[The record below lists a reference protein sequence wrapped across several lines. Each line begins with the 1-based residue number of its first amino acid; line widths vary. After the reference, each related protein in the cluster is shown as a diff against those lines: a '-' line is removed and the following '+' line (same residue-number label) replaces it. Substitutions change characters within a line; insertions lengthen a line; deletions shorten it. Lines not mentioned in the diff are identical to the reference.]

1 MEDFNPYT
9 YYNYNEPCPMPP
21 SAPSWFKFLMV
32 FTVGAL
38 SCAFVAVFS
47 YWLGKGEFSLWLA
60 IVLEC
65 FIMSCYAGWV
75 SILKD

>member
-1 MEDFNPYT
+1 MPDYNIDGDPYEYT
-9 YYNYNEPCPMPP
+9 HVDTTTSP
-21 SAPSWFKFLMV
+21 APSWFKFLMV

-75 SILKD
+75 SILR